1 MARIRGKIVNPVSI
15 DSKITTEIEAPINT
29 VFATNINYQAS
40 SLSTFLETKTA
51 LFLPID
57 LSRIDNIFNLP
68 NPTKYGQS
76 LFRNRQTEQLIPLFF
91 KGNESADAQL
101 QTTVYSVDLL

>member
-57 LSRIDNIFNLP
+57 LSRIDIFLIYQ
-68 NPTKYGQS
+68 TQQS
-76 LFRNRQTEQLIPLFF
+76 MDNHYLEIDKQN
-91 KGNESADAQL
+91 N
-101 QTTVYSVDLL
+101 